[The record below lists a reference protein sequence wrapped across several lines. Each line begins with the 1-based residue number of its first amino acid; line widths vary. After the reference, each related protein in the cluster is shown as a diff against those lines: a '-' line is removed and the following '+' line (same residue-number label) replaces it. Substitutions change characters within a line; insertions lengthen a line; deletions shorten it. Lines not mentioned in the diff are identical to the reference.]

1 MGAVGGDLRGSLEED
16 PACEEGSGA
25 GQGPE
30 SGEPGDQEERRDAGP
45 GLGSRV
51 WDGDGESGPG
61 LRDPGMETRVW
72 DWVVE
77 IGAGG

>member
-16 PACEEGSGA
+16 PACEEGSRD

-45 GLGSRV
+45 GLGYQ
-51 WDGDGESGPG
+51 GCG
-61 LRDPGMETRVW
+61 LEMENQDRD
-72 DWVVE
+72 
-77 IGAGG
+77 